1 MGGHLTVSSQEH
13 CGSTFTFVLPYK
25 VSTTSDNSDDP
36 DELSDM
42 ADHNAAT
49 DEATERFFQF
59 QPRTLGSLFSSN
71 GSSRT
76 NMGYTRSHK
85 LNGFSDNS
93 YSFPSNSVRS
103 KETASVEEACS
114 VVDDAETL
122 RQPESSS
129 SHSPD
134 PGNQDTVCS
143 GKLCQDD
150 TNSQFQNPIIDSTHY
165 KEANREVIVAAKTR
179 EPQGTCQRLEKS
191 DISSQCVSSS
201 STGVPKSTI
210 KPKILLVED
219 NKTIV
224 MVTQSMMKLL
234 GHSIDVVNNGVEAV
248 CAVQHHNYDL
258 IFMVLS

>member
-25 VSTTSDNSDDP
+25 VSTTSDNSD
-36 DELSDM
+36 ELSDM

-49 DEATERFFQF
+49 EEATERFFQF

-71 GSSRT
+71 GPRRT
-76 NMGYTRSHK
+76 NMVYTSK

-134 PGNQDTVCS
+134 PGNQDTVFS